1 MGLNAMMLVFW
12 MLSFKSAFSLSSLA
26 EANYYY
32 YYYFVT
38 FKYIILDLFNSLN
51 DKGNLQL
58 CTTLSLSSFWSCYH
72 WLLTSWRFLKPTK
85 FVASYPQYL
94 WLNFIVDVTCFQIRF
109 GIWAMASWLKVIS
122 VLTISCCFLKIH
134 FAGILSWRSNK
145 TFKWSFMRI
154 ITPSGQGKG
163 YFTRMI
169 YSSVKQITP
178 FSLSLRLSFFFFF
191 WLKDN
196 LH

>member
-1 MGLNAMMLVFW
+1 MIRATYN
-12 MLSFKSAFSLSSLA
+12 
-26 EANYYY
+26 
-32 YYYFVT
+32 
-38 FKYIILDLFNSLN
+38 
-51 DKGNLQL
+51 L

-109 GIWAMASWLKVIS
+109 GTWAMASWLKVIS

-145 TFKWSFMRI
+145 IFKWSFMRI

-163 YFTRMI
+163 YFTWMI
-169 YSSVKQITP
+169 YSSVNQITP

-191 WLKDN
+191 FSWRIIYITMLCCFQISHKYTYIPSLLILPPTP
-196 LH
+196 LHPAPAQSWALLYTAASH